1 MLDKERGL
9 YVAHCA
15 NGPIS
20 IIGKMAN
27 RHGLVAG
34 ATGTGKTVTLQVL
47 AETFC
52 QAGVPCFMADMKG
65 DLSGISQVGRLSGF
79 IEKRLPEFGIENP
92 QFQSCPVRFFDV
104 FGEQGHPMRST
115 ISDMGPDL
123 LGRLME
129 LNETQTGVLNIV
141 FKIADDNGLLL
152 IDVKDLRAMLNFVG
166 QNAAEFTVQYG
177 MISTMTIGAIQRA
190 LLALESQGADK
201 FFGEPSFDIYDLLQ
215 CEGGKGVMNVLAADK
230 LMLKPKL
237 YSTFLLWLLS
247 ELYSTLPEVGDMDL
261 PKLVFFFDEA
271 HMLFE
276 DTSKALQSK
285 IEQVIRL
292 IRSKGVGIYFV
303 TQSPTDIPED
313 ILGQLGNRVQHALRA
328 YTPKDQKAVKVAAE
342 TFRANPDFDTYEA
355 ILQLETG
362 EALVSFLDEKGAPSV
377 VQRAKILFPLSQ
389 IGAITEDQRATIIKQ
404 SRLWGRYDNPIDR
417 ESAYEILVA
426 ATAEAERQKAE
437 IEAQKKAEKEAAV
450 QAKEQAKLDKEAA
463 KAEKEKQK
471 KAKNSVASKVLK
483 SVITAVTGVVAASV
497 ADSVSNKVTGT
508 KKKSSGTSTT
518 KKAVQKATKSAT
530 NTITR
535 ELTRSIL
542 GNLIK

>member
-9 YVAHCA
+9 YVAHSA

-20 IIGKMAN
+20 IVGKMAN
-27 RHGLVAG
+27 RHGLIAG

-65 DLSGISQVGRLSGF
+65 DLSGISQVGKLSGF
-79 IEKRLPEFGIENP
+79 IQKRLPEFGIEDP

-104 FGEQGHPMRST
+104 YGEQGHPMRAT

-152 IDVKDLRAMLNFVG
+152 DDLKDLRAMLNFVG
-166 QNAAEFTVQYG
+166 QNAAEFTTQYG
-177 MISTMTIGAIQRA
+177 NVSAASIGAIQRA
-190 LLALESQGADK
+190 LLGLENQGADL
-201 FFGEPSFDIYDLLQ
+201 FFGRPAFDIFDLLQ

-276 DTSKALQSK
+276 DTSKALTSK

-303 TQSPTDIPED
+303 TQSPTDIPEN

-342 TFRANPDFDTYEA
+342 TFRANPAFDTYEA

-377 VQRAKILFPLSQ
+377 VERAKILFPLSQ

-404 SRLWGRYDNPIDR
+404 SRLWGRYDKVDDR

-437 IEAQKKAEKEAAV
+437 LQAQKEAEKQAAIEAKE
-450 QAKEQAKLDKEAA
+450 QAKEQAKLEKEQA
-463 KAEKEKQK
+463 KAEKEQAK
-471 KAKNSVASKVLK
+471 KKKNSIASKVLK

-497 ADSVSNKVTGT
+497 ADSVTGT
-508 KKKSSGTSTT
+508 KKKSGTSTT

>member
-9 YVAHCA
+9 YVAHSA

-20 IIGKMAN
+20 IVGKMAN
-27 RHGLVAG
+27 RHGLIAG

-65 DLSGISQVGRLSGF
+65 DLSGISQVGKLSGF
-79 IEKRLPEFGIENP
+79 IQKRLPEFGIEDP

-104 FGEQGHPMRST
+104 YGEQGHPMRAT

-152 IDVKDLRAMLNFVG
+152 DDLKDLRAMLNFVG
-166 QNAAEFTVQYG
+166 QNAAEFTTQYG
-177 MISTMTIGAIQRA
+177 NVSAASIGAIQRA
-190 LLALESQGADK
+190 LLGLENQGADL
-201 FFGEPSFDIYDLLQ
+201 FFGRPSFDIFDLLQ

-276 DTSKALQSK
+276 DTSKALTAK

-303 TQSPTDIPED
+303 TQSPTDIPEN

-342 TFRANPDFDTYEA
+342 TFRANPAFDTYEA

-377 VQRAKILFPLSQ
+377 VERAKILFPLSQ

-404 SRLWGRYDNPIDR
+404 SRLWGRYDKVDDR

-437 IEAQKKAEKEAAV
+437 LQAQKEAEKQAAIE
-450 QAKEQAKLDKEAA
+450 AKEQARLEKEQA
-463 KAEKEKQK
+463 KAEKEQAK
-471 KAKNSVASKVLK
+471 KKKNSIASKVLK

-497 ADSVSNKVTGT
+497 ADSVTGT
-508 KKKSSGTSTT
+508 KKKSGTSTT